1 LKTRRRLP
9 NLNALEAFELVA
21 QSESLRKAA
30 DEAGM
35 SIGSL
40 SRFIKILEDHLET
53 RLFIRSAKGV
63 SLTESGNEL
72 LLHVRG
78 AFDQLDFAI
87 SRMRKDESS
96 DGVLSIW
103 THPTLANEWL
113 IPRFGIIKAR
123 FPQHHIELTTSLA
136 RPPQLEHQFDM
147 AIVEEHSNTKFTV
160 VPLFEEL
167 LVPVCSPSLKYSPA
181 ELQSLPLSKLP
192 LIFTRSRTGEWL
204 RWIAEHRK
212 DSEAITPTFLF
223 DRTTYAIKA
232 ALDGLGV
239 ALVPQAFVET
249 PLKRGSLF
257 QPFGSKAIT
266 GATVEALIFA
276 TGRKLSIAKDLA
288 TFLADAPLD

>member
-53 RLFIRSAKGV
+53 QLFIRSAKGI
-63 SLTESGNEL
+63 SLTESGTEL

-78 AFDQLDFAI
+78 AFDQLAFAI
-87 SRMRKDESS
+87 SRMRKDDSS

-123 FPQHHIELTTSLA
+123 FPQYHIELTTSLTL
-136 RPPQLEHQFDM
+136 PPQLEHQFDM
-147 AIVEEHSNTKFTV
+147 AIVEEHSNTKFAV

-167 LVPVCSPSLKYSPA
+167 LVPVCSPSLQHSLT
-181 ELQSLPLSKLP
+181 EFESLPLSKLP

-204 RWIAEHRK
+204 RWIAEHCK
-212 DSEAITPTFLF
+212 DSEHITPTLIF

-232 ALDGLGV
+232 ALDGLGI
-239 ALVPQAFVET
+239 ALVPEAFVET
-249 PLKRGSLF
+249 SLKRGSLF
-257 QPFGSKAIT
+257 KPFGSKAIT
-266 GATVEALIFA
+266 GPKAEALIF
-276 TGRKLSIAKDLA
+276 TVGRKLSIAKELA
-288 TFLADAPLD
+288 AFLANAPLD